1 MEDFLDKLPYLGVS
15 AAVLAYMVQ
24 SMRLIIAVTD
34 RVIVVTIQELI
45 VQLCQLQLRL
55 KSFQIH

>member
-1 MEDFLDKLPYLGVS
+1 MEDFLDKPPYLGVS

-55 KSFQIH
+55 KSFPIH